1 MEAKQN
7 LCNNLLRYCNAIW
20 THKHLVG
27 KGQGRRNWGV
37 GGGGM
42 TCMVAKLK
50 ERGNN
55 GKKERVL
62 KQKLLK
68 ACHQG
73 QNCTALTILECVEFN
88 IFLIGQPWLST
99 TLFEFHGPSPLK
111 LISPALVKAHSTILA
126 KSILTSLDKWLS
138 DRLRTKWFCVR
149 IPLQSLELQISRL
162 FE

>member
-1 MEAKQN
+1 MHGCK
-7 LCNNLLRYCNAIW
+7 
-20 THKHLVG
+20 TK
-27 KGQGRRNWGV
+27 K
-37 GGGGM
+37 
-42 TCMVAKLK
+42 K
-50 ERGNN
+50 RGNN

-73 QNCTALTILECVEFN
+73 QNCTALTILECVEFK

-99 TLFEFHGPSPLK
+99 TLFEFHGPSLLK